1 MDVPHAPDLD
11 KLDADV
17 VILGLPYG
25 DPYTPD
31 ETVNDQTNAP
41 TAIRRASQRLSL
53 GWDRHDFDIGGTVL
67 DGRDIRIA
75 DAGDVLRGT
84 SDPPGGHYARAEAA
98 VRKILAIGAMPIVFG
113 GDHGVPIPVLRAL
126 DGAGPITLVQI
137 DAHIDWRDE
146 VNGVRNGYSNV
157 MRRASEMNHIAGMAQ
172 LGIRGQG
179 SARTRD
185 VEDALCWGSV
195 IVTAAQWEAGGT
207 AAVLAR
213 IPEGRPYYLTI
224 DADGLDP
231 SVMPA
236 VEGPAPGGLTFR
248 QVTDLI
254 RGLCARGRLIGMDIV
269 EIAPRRD
276 VNEITSL
283 TAGNIVLNAIG
294 AAVRSG
300 RLGRRG

>member
-1 MDVPHAPDLD
+1 
-11 KLDADV
+11 
-17 VILGLPYG
+17 
-25 DPYTPD
+25 
-31 ETVNDQTNAP
+31 VNDQTNAP
-41 TAIRRASQRLSL
+41 AAIRRASQRLSL

-67 DGRDIRIA
+67 DGRDICIV
-75 DAGDVLRGT
+75 DAGDVGREIG
-84 SDPPGGHYARAEAA
+84 DAPGGHFARAEAT
-98 VRKILAIGAMPIVFG
+98 VRKVLEAGAMPIVFG

-126 DGAGPITLVQI
+126 DGEGPVTLVQV

-146 VNGVRNGYSNV
+146 VNGVREGYSSV
-157 MRRASEMNHIAGMAQ
+157 MRRASEMKHIAGMAQ

-185 VEDALCWGSV
+185 FGDALRWGSV
-195 IVTAAQWEAGGT
+195 IVTAAQWEDEGT
-207 AAVLAR
+207 AAVLGR
-213 IPEGRPYYLTI
+213 IPDGRPYYLTI

-236 VEGPAPGGLTFR
+236 VEGPAPGGLSFR

-254 RGLCARGRLIGMDIV
+254 RGLCGRGRLIGMDIV

-276 VNEITSL
+276 MNEITAL

-300 RLGRRG
+300 RFAGRRSSQPSPG